1 MLYNSD
7 GLPVIFK
14 KNNVK
19 YEYENNLRKTLFGF
33 QKAFFQKDIW
43 KKGVSNNRVNT
54 VLYQNKRIFKIF
66 LYKRCLLT
74 CIYCVYFLLWL
85 FCLYWAVKLHAVL
98 QGNPPGPTQSSSFAY
113 LIPSQ
118 QWLYDFNIHLFTITA
133 TEGLE
138 CNSTQCLNT
147 DVPEGNTL
155 H

>member
-1 MLYNSD
+1 MQ
-7 GLPVIFK
+7 
-14 KNNVK
+14 
-19 YEYENNLRKTLFGF
+19 YENNLRKTLFGF
-33 QKAFFQKDIW
+33 QKAFFQKGHLE
-43 KKGVSNNRVNT
+43 KGGRLIIGLIQYYSKIRGIIQNDL
-54 VLYQNKRIFKIF
+54 VLSWIRY